1 MISISHAISPTP
13 TPSPKL
19 IPKLYEI
26 VCGDSYLLDDQRQAC
41 FKLLQSN
48 PQITLAK
55 DYLTFCKLYLEMI
68 IEKATKG
75 QDYLKSLVNK
85 YPSSHVLQL
94 CATKYYDNL
103 ITGCRFGIPHLA
115 TDPCGVNWEMFR
127 VFMKDLF
134 TALEDWLRKR

>member
-1 MISISHAISPTP
+1 
-13 TPSPKL
+13 
-19 IPKLYEI
+19 
-26 VCGDSYLLDDQRQAC
+26 
-41 FKLLQSN
+41 
-48 PQITLAK
+48 
-55 DYLTFCKLYLEMI
+55 MI

-94 CATKYYDNL
+94 CVTKYYDNL

-115 TDPCGVNWEMFR
+115 TDPCDVNWEMFR
-127 VFMKDLF
+127 VFMDLF